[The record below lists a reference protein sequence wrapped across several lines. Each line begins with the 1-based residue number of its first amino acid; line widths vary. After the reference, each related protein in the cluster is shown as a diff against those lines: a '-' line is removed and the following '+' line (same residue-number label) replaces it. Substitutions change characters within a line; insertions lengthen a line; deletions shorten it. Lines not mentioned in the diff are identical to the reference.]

1 MGKRGHISFCGLIY
15 ILIFKSSLRDGSS
28 NTMTL
33 VAWGAVIKS
42 GADIYVSLRLKV
54 SSVKL
59 YIKGGKELEK

>member
-1 MGKRGHISFCGLIY
+1 M
-15 ILIFKSSLRDGSS
+15 RDDSS

-33 VAWGAVIKS
+33 VVWGAVIKS

-59 YIKGGKELEK
+59 YIKGGKELEN